1 MHRRSFHVGLPQVGL
16 LAALLAL
23 AACNRSAE
31 PVAPPSITPDGA
43 VRAGLVLTRNG
54 DFDGLLRSTLPDAD
68 YKAWRAEWTQ
78 ARARQTPPT
87 TQQRA
92 QFAQMMQ
99 KLTEAGAEDKLYR
112 QLQPRLADLRA
123 HRARDLPMLVGI
135 LQAAG
140 SNVVAGAGGLSA
152 TQKQQATA
160 AIEAL
165 AAWARGAD
173 FTDADKAKQ
182 AIVVVCATAR
192 QLDLKTLDQARALD
206 YTHSMARYRTA
217 WDGLKA
223 LLKIYGLDLDASFD
237 QAKVETL
244 ADDGHHARV
253 RETFLL
259 TGKPII
265 SEINLVMQDGNWYD
279 ADRLAAWRAGHP
291 ATAAGTAKPPAPVV
305 SVVSPSILPASLPP
319 ASAGSTAKPATG
331 H

>member
-1 MHRRSFHVGLPQVGL
+1 MHRRSLHVALLHVSTLHVGLIAVL
-16 LAALLAL
+16 LLAL

-31 PVAPPSITPDGA
+31 PVAPPSTTPEGA
-43 VRAGLVLTRNG
+43 VRAELVLTRNG

-68 YKAWRAEWTQ
+68 YKVWRTEWTQ
-78 ARARQTPPT
+78 ARAKQPSPT
-87 TQQRA
+87 AQQRA
-92 QFAQMMQ
+92 QFAQVMQ
-99 KLTEAGAEDKLYR
+99 KLTEAGAEDKLYK

-123 HRARDLPMLVGI
+123 HHDRDLPMLIGI

-140 SNVVAGAGGLSA
+140 GNVVAGTGGLSDA
-152 TQKQQATA
+152 QKHQATA
-160 AIEAL
+160 AIDAL

-173 FTDADKAKQ
+173 FTDPDKTRQ
-182 AIVVVCATAR
+182 ALVVICAAAR

-206 YTHSMARYRTA
+206 YAQSMARYRIA

-244 ADDGHHARV
+244 ANDGHHARV

-259 TGKPII
+259 AGKPIV
-265 SEINLVMQDGNWYD
+265 SEIHLVMQAGHWYD
-279 ADRLAAWRAGHP
+279 ADRLAAWRASHP
-291 ATAAGTAKPPAPVV
+291 AVAASVGKPPAP
-305 SVVSPSILPASLPP
+305 PA
-319 ASAGSTAKPATG
+319 AAGSAVRPVAG